1 MIIRLEEFFNPIN
14 KITITHMSQIL
25 SNKEEIILASGSPR
39 RRDFFLDLGLLFRV
53 IPSDFEEIR
62 NPGETPEEYV
72 RRLAMGKAGNV
83 SSHYPEQWVVGA
95 DTVVCCDDR
104 IFEKPMDAENAVQM
118 LLLLRNR
125 EHTVY
130 SSVCLMHDKRSVTE
144 LCLVS
149 TSVKFWNFSEEIA
162 RRYVATGEP
171 LDKAGGYGIQGK
183 GAFLVRE
190 INGSYTN
197 VVGLPLMECIA
208 MLTHHG
214 VVRA

>member
-1 MIIRLEEFFNPIN
+1 M
-14 KITITHMSQIL
+14 KQIL

-39 RRDFFLDLGLLFRV
+39 RREYFQDLGLWFRV

-62 NPGETPEEYV
+62 SPGETPEEYT
-72 RRLAMGKAGNV
+72 RRLAIGKAEDVAGN
-83 SSHYPEQWVVGA
+83 YPEQWVVAA

-104 IFEKPMDAENAVQM
+104 ILEKPTDAESAVQM
-118 LLLLRNR
+118 LLLLKNR

-130 SSVCLMHDKRSVTE
+130 SSVCLMHGKRSVTE

-149 TSVKFWNFSEEIA
+149 TSVTFWNFSEEIV

-171 LDKAGGYGIQGK
+171 FDKAGGYGIQGK
-183 GAFLVRE
+183 GAFLVRA
-190 INGSYTN
+190 IKGSYSN
-197 VVGLPLMECIA
+197 VVGLPLMECLA
-208 MLTHHG
+208 MLTRHG